1 MHGISRT
8 NLLDLGIVIQMRRPF
23 RLASRRCVQSISM
36 ISDDKLEVAGTT
48 AGTKASAGE
57 PKLRRLYIR
66 APEGPLRRTI
76 SWDQFEPGFAAGS
89 GEPFLS
95 KLEGQIERIG
105 GIPNE
110 RASID

>member
-76 SWDQFEPGFAAGS
+76 SWDQFEPGFAGGS